1 MFICAQVSYSKK
13 KAGDGKT
20 LVRIPRGDFRLLPRM
35 RGTEEDI
42 FLAAAA
48 AGSHSSSRLTFPGKK
63 YPSDINNAL
72 LRSTEGIFPRGS
84 APSLKHFCT
93 ARFPLLPPPIFFSVW
108 RCHTSQW
115 GEGGGGDRSAQKE
128 RERKTSCSSPQSGKE
143 CKPIKK

>member
-13 KAGDGKT
+13 KAGDGKP

-63 YPSDINNAL
+63 YPPDINNAL
-72 LRSTEGIFPRGS
+72 LRTERDFSARLCSFPQTLLHSTLSP
-84 APSLKHFCT
+84 
-93 ARFPLLPPPIFFSVW
+93 PLFFSPSGAVTL
-108 RCHTSQW
+108 RN
-115 GEGGGGDRSAQKE
+115 GGKE
-128 RERKTSCSSPQSGKE
+128 AAAIGRHKKRERGGLLAPPCSLGRSVSR
-143 CKPIKK
+143 

>member
-72 LRSTEGIFPRGS
+72 LRTEGVFSARLCSFPQTLLHS
-84 APSLKHFCT
+84 TLSPPSPPYFFLRLALSHFAMGGRRRRRSVGT
-93 ARFPLLPPPIFFSVW
+93 KREREEDFLLLPAVW
-108 RCHTSQW
+108 
-115 GEGGGGDRSAQKE
+115 EGV
-128 RERKTSCSSPQSGKE
+128 
-143 CKPIKK
+143 

>member
-20 LVRIPRGDFRLLPRM
+20 LVPIPRGDFRLLPRM
-35 RGTEEDI
+35 PGTEEDI

-72 LRSTEGIFPRGS
+72 LRTEGDFRE
-84 APSLKHFCT
+84 AL
-93 ARFPLLPPPIFFSVW
+93 LLPSNTFAQHAFPSFSPPIFFSVW

-115 GEGGGGDRSAQKE
+115 GEGGGGGDRSAQKE
-128 RERKTSCSSPQSGKE
+128 RNTSCSSLQSGKE

>member
-13 KAGDGKT
+13 KAGDGKP

-63 YPSDINNAL
+63 YPPDINNAL
-72 LRSTEGIFPRGS
+72 LRSTEGVFREALPL
-84 APSLKHFCT
+84 PSNTFAQHAFS
-93 ARFPLLPPPIFFSVW
+93 PPIFFSVW

-128 RERKTSCSSPQSGKE
+128 RKTSCSSLQSGKE

>member
-20 LVRIPRGDFRLLPRM
+20 LVPIPRGDFRLLPRM
-35 RGTEEDI
+35 PGTEEDI

-72 LRSTEGIFPRGS
+72 LRTEGVFSARLCSFPQTLLHS
-84 APSLKHFCT
+84 TLSPPSP
-93 ARFPLLPPPIFFSVW
+93 PLFFSPSGAVTL
-108 RCHTSQW
+108 RN
-115 GEGGGGDRSAQKE
+115 G
-128 RERKTSCSSPQSGKE
+128 GKE
-143 CKPIKK
+143 AAAAIGRHKKRGILLAPPCSLGRSVSR

>member
-35 RGTEEDI
+35 RRTEEDI
-42 FLAAAA
+42 FPAAAA

-72 LRSTEGIFPRGS
+72 LRTERDFSARLCSFPQTLLHSTLSP
-84 APSLKHFCT
+84 PSP
-93 ARFPLLPPPIFFSVW
+93 PLFFSPSGAVTL
-108 RCHTSQW
+108 RN
-115 GEGGGGDRSAQKE
+115 R
-128 RERKTSCSSPQSGKE
+128 GKE
-143 CKPIKK
+143 AASIGRHKKRGRLLAPPFSLGRSVSR